1 MRTNY
6 PIGKSDRLS
15 SKYVQTIDASDF
27 RITVPKWNLIVMEE
41 TALSTFSF
49 NVMEKNI
56 PVFFFL
62 LLLLL
67 NNFRYKVINIVAYQ
81 GKHFEKKKKRHF

>member
-1 MRTNY
+1 
-6 PIGKSDRLS
+6 
-15 SKYVQTIDASDF
+15 
-27 RITVPKWNLIVMEE
+27 MEE

-62 LLLLL
+62 LLLSP

-81 GKHFEKKKKRHF
+81 GKHFEKKKKKTFLIGTIGCSSGIKMSVPSSFI